1 MPRVRAL
8 TLDLDDTL
16 WAVGP
21 TIERA
26 EHALHAWLQRS
37 APATAAAF
45 DVRALRAVRD
55 RVARDLSHA
64 AHDLSLIRLE
74 SVRRALTDSG
84 DDPAL
89 AEPAFEV
96 FFAARHEVLLFA
108 DVLPALEALS
118 ARLPIVA
125 VTNGNADLA
134 RVGISRF
141 FTGALSARSFGA
153 GKPDPGIFHAACSL
167 AGAAP
172 EETLHVGDDWRLD
185 VRAALD
191 AGLRAAWMAR
201 PGLVAEPTGGVGSVP
216 RVESMTALARLLEDT
231 EEAFG
236 R

>member
-16 WAVGP
+16 WAVRP

-26 EHALHAWLQRS
+26 EQVLHAWLERR

-45 DVRALRAVRD
+45 DVMALRAVRD
-55 RVARDLSHA
+55 RVARDLPHA
-64 AHDLSLIRLE
+64 AHDFSLMRLE
-74 SVRRALTDSG
+74 SVRRALADSG

-96 FFAARHEVLLFA
+96 FFAARHDVSLFP
-108 DVLPALEALS
+108 DVLPALEALA
-118 ARLPIVA
+118 ARMPIVA
-125 VTNGNADLA
+125 VSNGNADLT
-134 RVGISRF
+134 RIGISRF
-141 FTGALSARSFGA
+141 FTGAISARTFGV
-153 GKPDPGIFHAACSL
+153 GKPDPGIFHAACTL

-191 AGLRAAWMAR
+191 AGLGAAWMAR
-201 PGLVAEPTGGVGSVP
+201 PGLVAAEQPTGGAGSVVA
-216 RVESMTALARLLEDT
+216 RLDSMTGLTRLLDCL
-231 EEAFG
+231 G